1 MDSQIQNFKR
11 ILEGLGS
18 VLANGTE
25 DYISRSLFLVCMGS
39 NDYINNLLLPLSQ
52 TASMYTSESFA
63 ELLIHEYN
71 RQLKVDSIY

>member
-63 ELLIHEYN
+63 ELLIQEYN